1 MLNKDFSMWIWERF
15 LYFPSRTP
23 TDELFD
29 MDNFPPLSSGHLC
42 CYSVSKMSYE
52 AMKYLSLNGFL
63 CSAFLSGLDIL
74 PGPTLD
80 LLNMKLRDR
89 PVMCL
94 LDVTTSQHITEW
106 VHWDL
111 STFFVSILCA
121 DTGKRTFC
129 REHERCSF
137 SEHLS
142 NFRGK
147 LAIFAAGFPLY
158 TLAFTKDKFSH
169 LRRLKW
175 YLLGIVF
182 LGN

>member
-1 MLNKDFSMWIWERF
+1 MSSLTWTIFHPCHPVISVVIQWARCLMKLWNTWAFALRF
-15 LYFPSRTP
+15 FLGWTFFLGPPSI
-23 TDELFD
+23 
-29 MDNFPPLSSGHLC
+29 
-42 CYSVSKMSYE
+42 YSH
-52 AMKYLSLNGFL
+52 
-63 CSAFLSGLDIL
+63 
-74 PGPTLD
+74 
-80 LLNMKLRDR
+80 MKLRDR

-94 LDVTTSQHITEW
+94 LDVTTSQHITEC